1 MGGGFGGSATPGQV
15 QSRYSVFTDGLGRVV
30 QVRVGATLESQ
41 NWGGL
46 GQSL

>member
-1 MGGGFGGSATPGQV
+1 MGGGSGGSPTLGQV
-15 QSRYSVFTDGLGRVV
+15 QLRHSLFADGVGRVV

-41 NWGGL
+41 NWSGL